1 MICIHNIC
9 IIVYTYSIVCAFYIC
24 TGTCTRNYY
33 VGYSRK
39 WTESEPVTSYLFAIA
54 EDKGIIYVTSSDGL
68 DKRVA
73 FVNKGNPATIKLVK
87 NDDYHV
93 QVSSLSTVTLI
104 GGSFSSGSAG
114 AFEIMSTRN
123 SNAFGSYHYLGI
135 SVASTY
141 QYVYK
146 VQPEG
151 IITIVGTT
159 PNTRVRIIAPQRL
172 AHIKI
177 YKNHNY
183 SYQLPFGT
191 FALETH
197 ETLTVSSRKDLT
209 GTEII
214 SNFPLAV
221 YSGHACGNV
230 PQGVHFC
237 DYMIEQLPPIHSLG
251 KEYIVSAFARRR
263 HGTYI
268 KIIGAYNTTSINIFC
283 KNRGAETLIIS
294 ATQVKEFSISHNDVC
309 GIYASKPVMVAELS
323 RGQGDE
329 LRGDPAIVILKDT
342 ASFTTKVAFNSFS
355 LDSYMQ
361 HFVNIIA
368 DKIAFSEDRLTLDN
382 LPLSSVKYDIL
393 WAPSLNGKEFVV
405 LRVQGLRATFHEIE
419 CAGSRCQF
427 GVVMYGFGP
436 GSGYAYTTSMKGLCM
451 HVANYAL
458 ILCA

>member
-1 MICIHNIC
+1 MC
-9 IIVYTYSIVCAFYIC
+9 VFIC

-39 WTESEPVTSYLFAIA
+39 WTEDQSVAYLFAIA

-73 FVNKGNPATIKLVK
+73 FVNKGNPATIKLIK

-93 QVSSLSTVTLI
+93 QVSSLRAVTLI

-114 AFEIMSTRN
+114 AFEIMPTRN
-123 SNAFGSYHYLGI
+123 SNAFESYHYLGV
-135 SVASTY
+135 SVASTN
-141 QYVYK
+141 QYNYK

-159 PNTRVRIIAPQRL
+159 PNTQVRVIAPQGL
-172 AHIKI
+172 AQIKI

-183 SYQLPFGT
+183 SYQLPLGI

-197 ETLTVSSRKDLT
+197 ETLSVTSHKDLT

-230 PQGVHFC
+230 PKGVHFC

-251 KEYIVSAFARRR
+251 KEYIVSAFAGRRY
-263 HGTYI
+263 GAYI
-268 KIIGAYNTTSINIFC
+268 KIIGAYNTTSVNILC
-283 KNRGAETLIIS
+283 KNRAAETLIIS

-309 GIYASKPVMVAELS
+309 GIYASKPVMVAEFSKS
-323 RGQGDE
+323 RGGD

-342 ASFTTKVAFNSFS
+342 TSFTTKVVFNSFS
-355 LDSYMQ
+355 MDRFIH

-368 DKIAFSEDRLTLDN
+368 DKNAFLERRLTLDN

-393 WAPSLNGKEFVV
+393 WAPPLNGKEFVV
-405 LRVQGLRATFHEIE
+405 LRIQKLRATFHEIE
-419 CAGSRCQF
+419 CSGSQCQF
-427 GVVMYGFGP
+427 GVVMYGFGSA
-436 GSGYAYTTSMKGLCM
+436 SGYAYTTSMKGLST
-451 HVANYAL
+451 HVANYVFISRA
-458 ILCA
+458 